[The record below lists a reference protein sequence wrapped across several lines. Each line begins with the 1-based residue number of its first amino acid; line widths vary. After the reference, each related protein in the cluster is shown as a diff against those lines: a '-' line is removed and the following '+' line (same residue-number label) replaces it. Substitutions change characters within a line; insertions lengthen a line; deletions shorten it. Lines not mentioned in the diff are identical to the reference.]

1 MKNTLSIRDITFIG
15 MGAAILA
22 VFSQFSIP
30 IPFSTVP
37 ITLQIPAVILIS
49 LIYNQ
54 KQSFLSVIIFILLGA
69 VGLPV
74 FANLHGGLNVVLGPT
89 GGYIIGFPLMALII
103 GYSKKYNNLLLSFI
117 LSYVAIGV
125 DYLIGVLQLSF
136 VANLSIPAALAAG
149 LYPFI
154 IKDIIVV
161 FLTVLIGVRIKKRLF
176 IGEASS
182 VNS

>member
-1 MKNTLSIRDITFIG
+1 MNQKLSIRDLTFIG

-22 VFSQFSIP
+22 VLSQFSIP

-37 ITLQIPAVILIS
+37 ITLQVPAVILLA
-49 LIYNQ
+49 LIYTP

-74 FANLHGGLNVVLGPT
+74 FSNFHGGLNVILGPT

-103 GYSKKYNNLLLSFI
+103 GYSKKLDNPILTFI
-117 LSYVAIGV
+117 LVYIAIAV
-125 DYLIGVLQLSF
+125 DYFTGVLQLSI
-136 VANLSIPAALAAG
+136 VAHLSLQAALAAG

-161 FLTVLIGVRIKKRLF
+161 FLTVLLGVKIRQRLST
-176 IGEASS
+176 ALL
-182 VNS
+182 